1 MIVVRN
7 MSLSH
12 GMGLSYDIMLWYYDM
27 IFYYKAAG
35 LDPGQVFGIKCYY
48 DDQHNI
54 EGNSLTETRNL
65 VV

>member
-1 MIVVRN
+1 
-7 MSLSH
+7 
-12 GMGLSYDIMLWYYDM
+12 M